1 MDRLPALA
9 KEVEMNENEAVEQ
22 LATIRR
28 IMESATRMTT
38 LPGKAAVCGGVFAL
52 IGCVVTYWKM
62 RSLDFA
68 EMANLLPEDCH
79 ALVAMWALIAIAGI
93 GVNILLTLRLA
104 RKRGVDAWSRLAQLA
119 AYAMAP
125 ALLAATALSVTL
137 IENAQWRLVAPTWM
151 MLYGVALWMAG
162 ILSVRA
168 PRMLGGVFFAAGIA
182 TLFWAAPAALA
193 MVALTFGLA
202 HVVFGI
208 YLISRFGE

>member
-1 MDRLPALA
+1 MAGLA
-9 KEVEMNENEAVEQ
+9 EETEMNENEAVEH

-38 LPGKAAVCGGVFAL
+38 LPGKAAVCGGVLAL
-52 IGCVVTYWKM
+52 IGCGVTFWKL

-68 EMANLLPEDCH
+68 AMANLSPQDCH
-79 ALVAMWALIAIAGI
+79 ALVAMWALVAIAGI
-93 GVNILLTLRLA
+93 GINILLTLRLA
-104 RKRGVDAWSRLAQLA
+104 RKRGVNPWSRLAQLA
-119 AYAMAP
+119 GYAMGP

-137 IENAQWRLVAPTWM
+137 IQNAQWRLVAPTWM

-168 PRMLGGVFFAAGIA
+168 PRTLGAVFFTAGIV
-182 TLFWAAPAALA
+182 TLLWAAPTALA

-208 YLISRFGE
+208 FLISRFGD

>member
-1 MDRLPALA
+1 
-9 KEVEMNENEAVEQ
+9 MNENEAVEH

-38 LPGKAAVCGGVFAL
+38 LPGRAAVCGGALAL
-52 IGCVVTYWKM
+52 IGCAVTFWKM

-68 EMANLLPEDCH
+68 AMADLPAQERQ
-79 ALVAMWALIAIAGI
+79 ALVALWVLIAAAGI
-93 GVNILLTLRLA
+93 GINILLTWRLA
-104 RKRGVDAWSRLAQLA
+104 RKRGVNPWSRLSQLA
-119 AYAMAP
+119 ACAMAP
-125 ALLAATALSVTL
+125 ALLAAAALTVAL
-137 IENAQWRLVAPTWM
+137 IGNGEWRMIAPTWM

-168 PRMLGGVFFAAGIA
+168 PRALGGVFFAAGVL

-202 HVVFGI
+202 HIAFGVF
-208 YLISRFGE
+208 LISRFGD

>member
-1 MDRLPALA
+1 
-9 KEVEMNENEAVEQ
+9 MNENEAVEH

-38 LPGKAAVCGGVFAL
+38 LPGKAAVCGGVLAL
-52 IGCVVTYWKM
+52 IGCGVTFWKM

-68 EMANLLPEDCH
+68 EMAKLSPQDCH
-79 ALVAMWALIAIAGI
+79 ALVAMWALIAVAGI
-93 GVNILLTLRLA
+93 GINILLALRLA
-104 RKRGVDAWSRLAQLA
+104 RKRGVNPWSRLAQLA
-119 AYAMAP
+119 GYAMAP

-137 IENAQWRLVAPTWM
+137 VQSGQWRLVAPTWM
-151 MLYGVALWMAG
+151 LLYGVALWMAG

-168 PRMLGGVFFAAGIA
+168 PRTLGGVFFAAGLV

-208 YLISRFGE
+208 FLISRFGE

>member
-1 MDRLPALA
+1 
-9 KEVEMNENEAVEQ
+9 MNEHEAMEH

-28 IMESATRMTT
+28 IMESATQMTT
-38 LPGKAAVCGGVFAL
+38 LPGRAAICGGAL
-52 IGCVVTYWKM
+52 ALAACAATYWKM

-68 EMANLLPEDCH
+68 AMASLPANERA
-79 ALVAMWALIAIAGI
+79 ALITLWALIGVAGI
-93 GVNILLTLRLA
+93 GINILLTLRLA
-104 RKRGVDAWSRLAQLA
+104 RKRGVNPWSRLAQLA

-137 IENAQWRLVAPTWM
+137 IENGQWRLLAPTWM

-168 PRMLGGVFFAAGIA
+168 PRVFGGVFFIAGVV

-202 HVVFGI
+202 HIAFGVF
-208 YLISRFGE
+208 LISRFGD

>member
-1 MDRLPALA
+1 
-9 KEVEMNENEAVEQ
+9 MNENEAVEQ

-38 LPGKAAVCGGVFAL
+38 LPGKAAVCGGVLAL
-52 IGCVVTYWKM
+52 IGCGVSYWKM

-68 EMANLLPEDCH
+68 EMANLLPEDCR

-93 GVNILLTLRLA
+93 GINVLLTLRLA
-104 RKRGVDAWSRLAQLA
+104 RKRGVNAWSRLAQLA
-119 AYAMAP
+119 GYAMAP
-125 ALLAATALSVTL
+125 ALLAATALSVAL
-137 IENAQWRLVAPTWM
+137 IGNAQWRLIAPTWM

-168 PRMLGGVFFAAGIA
+168 PGMLGAVFFAAGIV

-202 HVVFGI
+202 HVAFGI

>member
-1 MDRLPALA
+1 LPALA
-9 KEVEMNENEAVEQ
+9 KETEMDENEAVEQ

-38 LPGKAAVCGGVFAL
+38 LPGRAAVCGGVFAL
-52 IGCVVTYWKM
+52 IGCGVTFWKM
-62 RSLDFA
+62 RSFDFA
-68 EMANLLPEDCH
+68 EMAKLPPQERH

-104 RKRGVDAWSRLAQLA
+104 RKRGVNAWSRLAQLA

-125 ALLAATALSVTL
+125 ALVAAAALSVAL

-182 TLFWAAPAALA
+182 TLFWAEPAALA

-208 YLISRFGE
+208 FLISRFGE